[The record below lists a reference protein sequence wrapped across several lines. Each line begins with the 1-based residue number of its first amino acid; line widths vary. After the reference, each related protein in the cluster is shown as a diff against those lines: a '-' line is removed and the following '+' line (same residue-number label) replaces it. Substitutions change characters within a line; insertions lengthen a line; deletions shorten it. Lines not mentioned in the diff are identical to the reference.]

1 MRPSPALAGLKV
13 SYLTQLPEVAT
24 PNDRYLNC
32 HLIAKMKDTDI
43 EDVKSMGLLS
53 PKHLESQETVL
64 PQDIF
69 RNKFTWYSYEIYKS
83 LAFRIW
89 LLLWLPI
96 SVWWKMSKNWAY
108 PFVAS
113 IFLFLGLAFLPC
125 SHLLFRKRALSKQ
138 LTEFSKIITRN
149 APGTNADDWKNVAA
163 SLNSYL
169 YESKAWNTRHFFFDA
184 WDCQEAF
191 RRNILEPFFLQKD
204 EAARIKSFK
213 ESVPYIE
220 EALQTYFAEVDKRWK
235 LFNSEKSWSPA
246 DLENAQLPK
255 ETHRFKLT
263 WFLKR
268 IFSIFSLKPFL
279 NILVYIYVSR
289 EMNLLL
295 HTLYLR
301 LIFIMMVEGFQN
313 LRISLMGMEH
323 KMQFLSTIMN
333 EQKTGANGWDEIA
346 KKMNRYLFE
355 KKVWKNEEFFFD
367 GTDCER
373 FFSGRF
379 YRLLFSKK
387 SMSLVPLNVEL
398 WPYIKEAQLARN
410 EQPLV

>member
-1 MRPSPALAGLKV
+1 
-13 SYLTQLPEVAT
+13 
-24 PNDRYLNC
+24 
-32 HLIAKMKDTDI
+32 MKDTDI

-220 EALQTYFAEVDKRWK
+220 EAVQTYFAEVDKRWK
-235 LFNSEKSWSPA
+235 LFNSEKSWSPVN
-246 DLENAQLPK
+246 LENAQLPK

-268 IFSIFSLKPFL
+268 IFNPLCLPLFL
-279 NILVYIYVSR
+279 S
-289 EMNLLL
+289 
-295 HTLYLR
+295 
-301 LIFIMMVEGFQN
+301 FFQN
-313 LRISLMGMEH
+313 VYTSRNDAPVPRFLSLVVLSLIIVRLFQSMRIFLLSTKMEH
-323 KMQFLSTIMN
+323 KIQFLSTIIN
-333 EQKTGANGWDEIA
+333 EQESGANGWDEIA
-346 KKMNRYLFE
+346 KKMNGYLFE

-367 GTDCER
+367 GIDCER
-373 FFSGRF
+373 FFNHFF
-379 YRLLFSKK
+379 YRLLSARK
-387 SMSLVPLNVEL
+387 SLWYLPLNVEL
-398 WPYIKEAQLARN
+398 WPYIKEAQLCRR
-410 EQPLV
+410 EGLLV

>member
-1 MRPSPALAGLKV
+1 
-13 SYLTQLPEVAT
+13 
-24 PNDRYLNC
+24 
-32 HLIAKMKDTDI
+32 MKDTNI
-43 EDVKSMGLLS
+43 EDEKSMGLSS

-89 LLLWLPI
+89 LLLWLPL
-96 SVWWKMSKNWAY
+96 SVWWKMSTDWVY
-108 PFVAS
+108 PFLTS
-113 IFLFLGLAFLPC
+113 IFLLLGLFFPLLTQSL
-125 SHLLFRKRALSKQ
+125 SHDRALSKQ
-138 LTEFSKIITRN
+138 LTEFSKIITKN
-149 APGTNADDWKNVAA
+149 APSMNTDDWKSVAA
-163 SLNSYL
+163 NFNSYL
-169 YESKAWNTRHFFFDA
+169 YESKAWNTRHFFFDV
-184 WDCQEAF
+184 WDCQESF

-220 EALQTYFAEVDKRWK
+220 EAVQTYFAEVDKRWK
-235 LFNSEKSWSPA
+235 LFNSEKSWSPVN
-246 DLENAQLPK
+246 LENAQLPK

-268 IFSIFSLKPFL
+268 IFNISLLKPFL
-279 NILVYIYVSR
+279 IFLLSIYWSLR
-289 EMNLLL
+289 MFRLLR
-295 HTLYLR
+295 TLYLGWM
-301 LIFIMMVEGFQN
+301 FFMMVEGFPN
-313 LRISLMGMEH
+313 LRVSLMGMEH
-323 KMQFLSTIMN
+323 KMQFLSTIIN
-333 EQKTGANGWDEIA
+333 EQKAGANGWEEIA

-379 YRLLFSKK
+379 YHLLSSKK
-387 SMSLVPLNVEL
+387 SRWPVLR
-398 WPYIKEAQLARN
+398 PYIKEAQASRSDN
-410 EQPLV
+410 F